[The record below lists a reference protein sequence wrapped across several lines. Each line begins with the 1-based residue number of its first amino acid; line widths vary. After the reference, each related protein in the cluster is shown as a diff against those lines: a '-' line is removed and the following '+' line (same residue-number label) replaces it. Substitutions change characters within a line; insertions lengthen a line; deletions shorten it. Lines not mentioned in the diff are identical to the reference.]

1 MNIFDVVELK
11 NNKKATIIAI
21 GKNQYKAEVL
31 DAKGKKI
38 GVEEIKAEDI
48 AKIIYKH

>member
-21 GKNQYKAEVL
+21 NKNQYKAEVL
-31 DAKGKKI
+31 DSKGKRL
-38 GVEEIKAEDI
+38 GVKEIKDEDI